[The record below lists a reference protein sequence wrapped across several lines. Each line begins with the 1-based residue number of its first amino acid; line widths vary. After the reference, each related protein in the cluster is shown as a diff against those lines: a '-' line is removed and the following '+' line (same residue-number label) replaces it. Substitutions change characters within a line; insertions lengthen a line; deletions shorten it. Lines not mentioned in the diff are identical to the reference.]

1 MVCFFLKKSPQLPF
15 KQKIFAEEILVLKN
29 KINGKMRKWDAILRF
44 FQKNQGLGTPKG
56 IIQETIIS
64 QLRKTTYDIAQ
75 ECTLT
80 SVSVIEN

>member
-1 MVCFFLKKSPQLPF
+1 
-15 KQKIFAEEILVLKN
+15 
-29 KINGKMRKWDAILRF
+29 MRKWDAILRF

-56 IIQETIIS
+56 IIQDRIIS